1 MIEKPVLN
9 QVLTQKTSSGAE
21 NRSWVSVLSCQLM
34 KVSIRPATSADLSAM
49 MALEKHAA
57 TAAHWSVEQYEA
69 LARTA
74 GPDRVALV
82 IEEESRVQG
91 FVIARV
97 VGEEWEIEN
106 MAIGGPARRRGLG
119 TRLFGEL
126 LKRAQARDAKAVF
139 LEVRESNR
147 AARALYEKW
156 AFLES
161 GFRKRYYKDPEEDA
175 ILYRLDF
182 V

>member
-1 MIEKPVLN
+1 MRLF
-9 QVLTQKTSSGAE
+9 
-21 NRSWVSVLSCQLM
+21 
-34 KVSIRPATSADLSAM
+34 IRVATSADLSAM

-57 TAAHWSVEQYEA
+57 TAARWSVEQYEA
-69 LARTA
+69 LFRTS
-74 GPDRVALV
+74 GPDRVALL

-91 FVIARV
+91 FVVARV

-106 MAIGGPARRRGLG
+106 MAIAGPARRRGLG

-126 LKRAQARDAKAVF
+126 LGRARARGAKAVF
-139 LEVRESNR
+139 LEVRKSNQE
-147 AARALYEKW
+147 ARALYEKW

-161 GFRKRYYKDPEEDA
+161 GSRKRYYKDPEEDA

-182 V
+182 A